1 MDIADPLPYTSIA
14 HRPTGDARLDA
25 LHEAVRRA
33 DDAWRRARAER
44 ADPEAVRTLATA
56 YAGAAANYQRA
67 KWGRVV
73 QRVSVA
79 ALLR

>member
-14 HRPTGDARLDA
+14 ARPTGDTALDA

-33 DDAWRRARAER
+33 DDGWRRARAQR
-44 ADPEAVRTLATA
+44 ADEDTVRKLATA
-56 YAGAAANYQRA
+56 YAGAAAEYQRK

>member
-1 MDIADPLPYTSIA
+1 METTDSLPYTPIA
-14 HRPTGDARLDA
+14 ARATGDANLDA

-44 ADPEAVRTLATA
+44 VEHEAVRRLAA
-56 YAGAAANYQRA
+56 VYAAAAAEYQRA
-67 KWGRVV
+67 RWGKVV